1 MSRPWEKQETDSVK
15 WTKNHRFREHKMGR
29 YRGFVWRPVRPR
41 RWKSYCLMVQQKSA
55 VFSPDIASSPDHS
68 KHAFLLFPVGLYC
81 FFTLRNGVVRRP
93 IVWARRLQMEMPW
106 RPRWPTITV
115 VDIPSF
121 YQAMSL
127 TFWDIEFFSKHLVV
141 FLLSIL

>member
-15 WTKNHRFREHKMGR
+15 WTKNHRFQEQKMGR
-29 YRGFVWRPVRPR
+29 YRGFIWRPARPR
-41 RWKSYCLMVQQKSA
+41 RWKSFCLIAQQKSA
-55 VFSPDIASSPDHS
+55 VFSPHIASRPFKAYIFIVSS
-68 KHAFLLFPVGLYC
+68 WPVV
-81 FFTLRNGVVRRP
+81 FFTIRNGVVWRP

-115 VDIPSF
+115 VEIPSF

>member
-1 MSRPWEKQETDSVK
+1 MSRSWEKQKTDSVE
-15 WTKNHRFREHKMGR
+15 WTKNHSFREQKMDQ
-29 YRGFVWRPVRPR
+29 YREFIWRPARPR
-41 RWKSYCLMVQQKSA
+41 SWKSYCLMVRQKSA
-55 VFSPDIASSPDHS
+55 VFSPHIAPRPFKACIFIVASWSV
-68 KHAFLLFPVGLYC
+68 L

-106 RPRWPTITV
+106 RPRWPTMTV
-115 VDIPSF
+115 VDTPSF

-127 TFWDIEFFSKHLVV
+127 TFWDIGIFSKHLVL